1 MIYSLKGQ
9 LVVSEPG
16 IAVIECAGVGF
27 GCAVSFNTLSCL
39 PELGNEVRLLTYM
52 AVREDALDLYG
63 FYTKQELDCFK
74 LLISVSGVGPKVAL
88 SILSDFTADRLA
100 IAIAAGD
107 AKALTK
113 CQGIGNKIAQRIVLE
128 LKDKVGGF
136 GASVSNIHQ
145 IAAPASS
152 GGAMGEAMA
161 ALVALGY
168 SSTQAAM
175 ALATCDPSM
184 SVEEIIKKA
193 LKTMALPL

>member
-9 LVVSEPG
+9 LVVSEPS

-27 GCAVSFNTLSCL
+27 GCAVSFHTFSCL
-39 PELGNEVRLLTYM
+39 PDLNCEVRLLTYM
-52 AVREDALDLYG
+52 AVREGAVDLYG
-63 FYTKQELDCFK
+63 FFTKQELDCFK

-88 SILSDFTADRLA
+88 SILSEFTADRLA
-100 IAIAAGD
+100 LAIAAGD

-113 CQGIGNKIAQRIVLE
+113 CPGIGNKIAQRIVLE

-136 GASVSNIHQ
+136 GASVPNIQQ
-145 IAAPASS
+145 IAAPANSS
-152 GGAMGEAMA
+152 GAMGEAMA

-175 ALATCDPSM
+175 ALATCDPAM
-184 SVEEIIKKA
+184 TVEEIIKKA

>member
-16 IAVIECAGVGF
+16 IAVIECGGVGF
-27 GCAVSFNTLSCL
+27 GCAVSLSTLSCL
-39 PELGNEVRLLTYM
+39 PPVGDTVRLLTYM
-52 AVREDALDLYG
+52 AVREDAVDLYG
-63 FYTKQELDCFK
+63 FYTKEELDCFK
-74 LLISVSGVGPKVAL
+74 LLISVSGVGPKAAL
-88 SILSDFTADRLA
+88 SVLSDFTADRLA
-100 IAIAAGD
+100 VAIAAGD

-136 GASVSNIHQ
+136 GASVPNLQQ
-145 IAAPASS
+145 IAAPTKS

-175 ALATCDPSM
+175 ALASCDPTL